1 MRRSWNIGVCTDIR
15 NMWDF
20 HLQNHQHFDTFVKD
34 FKEKRL
40 KIKLKYEHKISH
52 VSYVRAHPKSSSTAT
67 MSLWAT
73 FIFFYNYNF
82 SLDIMILS
90 CSTTIISLWATFF
103 LHGHLYDIN
112 ISHSSATTISLCH
125 SILFHFLWRTS

>member
-1 MRRSWNIGVCTDIR
+1 MFLMSVDTPTYPGSSTSLGVCTDIR

-52 VSYVRAHPKSSSTAT
+52 VSYVRAHP
-67 MSLWAT
+67 
-73 FIFFYNYNF
+73 N
-82 SLDIMILS
+82 LS
-90 CSTTIISLWATFF
+90 CSGGGRA
-103 LHGHLYDIN
+103 GRD
-112 ISHSSATTISLCH
+112 
-125 SILFHFLWRTS
+125 